1 MNGGEEGKRRRIGMR
16 EGGGGRGG
24 KGRGK
29 EQTRVCEAR
38 RRAFAR
44 RRRGR
49 ERGKVNLCEYVRMR
63 VCEGMKE
70 RVRIGGG
77 GERGGTYG
85 NRKMGFVLIQTFAY
99 NLPPTP

>member
-1 MNGGEEGKRRRIGMR
+1 MRRRGARRRGKR
-16 EGGGGRGG
+16 
-24 KGRGK
+24 RGK

>member
-1 MNGGEEGKRRRIGMR
+1 MRRRGARRRGKRR
-16 EGGGGRGG
+16 GR
-24 KGRGK
+24 

-49 ERGKVNLCEYVRMR
+49 ERGKVNVCGYVRMR

-70 RVRIGGG
+70 RVQIGGG

-85 NRKMGFVLIQTFAY
+85 NRKRGFVLMQTFAY

>member
-1 MNGGEEGKRRRIGMR
+1 MRRTRGVRRREARRRGKRR
-16 EGGGGRGG
+16 GR
-24 KGRGK
+24 
-29 EQTRVCEAR
+29 EQTRVCKAR
-38 RRAFAR
+38 RRAVAR

-49 ERGKVNLCEYVRMR
+49 ERGKVNVCEYVPMR

-77 GERGGTYG
+77 GKWEGTYG
-85 NRKMGFVLIQTFAY
+85 NKKRGFVLMQTFAY

>member
-1 MNGGEEGKRRRIGMR
+1 MRRRGARRRGKRR
-16 EGGGGRGG
+16 G
-24 KGRGK
+24 KV
-29 EQTRVCEAR
+29 QTRVCEAR
-38 RRAFAR
+38 RRT
-44 RRRGR
+44 GR

-85 NRKMGFVLIQTFAY
+85 NRKRGFVLIQTFAY